1 MNMSK
6 HLDEL
11 KDIIKQYEID
21 THLGDFNKKLYAL
34 SALIEI
40 EAMEDV
46 ESSVPARFFEDSIIS
61 EFLNRKDNEGFV
73 GTGLT
78 AFDRINGEF
87 KGGEFFILAG
97 LEGMG
102 KTVLM
107 IEIANHWAANGKKV
121 GFLNLEESTK
131 QITKKFLA
139 NIGRLSPAFFNKE
152 WGSKEANLKL
162 INAAKILKANPIYLY
177 ENPNL
182 DLNKLIVQ
190 IRKLVSDRKVEI
202 VFIDYLELI
211 IVGELN
217 NKTDTNRTIICN
229 NLKQLAIQLNIVL
242 IVGSQLP
249 RNSYASSINNNRPE
263 YCDLVAKGFIE
274 PNTDTVIVH
283 RSDYFGIELDENN
296 QPTKNRMELV
306 IAKYSTGT
314 FIDVPAKT
322 AFDISAIMDIDYSEI
337 WRTNL
342 K

>member
-1 MNMSK
+1 
-6 HLDEL
+6 
-11 KDIIKQYEID
+11 
-21 THLGDFNKKLYAL
+21 
-34 SALIEI
+34 
-40 EAMEDV
+40 ME
-46 ESSVPARFFEDSIIS
+46 
-61 EFLNRKDNEGFV
+61 
-73 GTGLT
+73 
-78 AFDRINGEF
+78 
-87 KGGEFFILAG
+87 
-97 LEGMG
+97 
-102 KTVLM
+102 
-107 IEIANHWAANGKKV
+107 KKV

-182 DLNKLIVQ
+182 DLNKLIIQ
-190 IRKLVSDRKVEI
+190 IRKLVSERKVEI

-274 PNTDTVIVH
+274 PNTDTVDSCID
-283 RSDYFGIELDENN
+283 RIILELD
-296 QPTKNRMELV
+296 
-306 IAKYSTGT
+306 
-314 FIDVPAKT
+314 
-322 AFDISAIMDIDYSEI
+322 
-337 WRTNL
+337 
-342 K
+342 

>member
-1 MNMSK
+1 MSK
-6 HLDEL
+6 HLNEL
-11 KDIIKQYEID
+11 KEIVKQYEEDSNIGRLSKELLSISSLID
-21 THLGDFNKKLYAL
+21 
-34 SALIEI
+34 I
-40 EAMEDV
+40 EAEY
-46 ESSVPARFFEDSIIS
+46 ESELPISPSYFEDSIIS
-61 EFLNRKDNEGFV
+61 EFFNRNDNKNFV

-87 KGGEFFILAG
+87 KGGEFFILVG
-97 LEGMG
+97 LESMG
-102 KTVLM
+102 KTTLM

-162 INAAKILKANPIYLY
+162 VNAAKILKANPIYLY
-177 ENPNL
+177 DNPNL
-182 DLNKLIVQ
+182 DLNKLIIQ
-190 IRKLVSDRKVEI
+190 IRKLVSESKVEI

-229 NLKQLAIQLNIVL
+229 NLKRLAIQLNIVL

-249 RNSYASSINNNRPE
+249 RNSYASSINNNRPK

-274 PNTDTVIVH
+274 PNTDTVLVH
-283 RSDYFGIELDENN
+283 RSDYFGNEVDENN

-314 FIDVPAKT
+314 FLDVPVKT
-322 AFDISAIMDIDYSEI
+322 SFDKSAIMDIDYSEI
-337 WRTNL
+337 
-342 K
+342 